1 MIQNIS
7 KMVLATLF
15 VVACSSKPK
24 DVSTE
29 SAKEKQANP
38 SAQVSMEAKQL
49 AAENESQVLTE
60 ISFRK
65 GSAELSPLSLQKLEK
80 LLKSVQNQ
88 GEIEQIRVISWA
100 DQAYPTKEIREL
112 SDDQKKLADQ
122 RNHSIQTYLM
132 TKDKRIPIEA
142 VNMAVRPSTLNNMW
156 GSPDSRIKKSLES
169 LGLTNVGSEA
179 KASQAIIMVEID

>member
-1 MIQNIS
+1 MIQNIL
-7 KMVLATLF
+7 KIALATSLIA
-15 VVACSSKPK
+15 ACSSKPK
-24 DVSTE
+24 DVATQTE
-29 SAKEKQANP
+29 KEKQADP

-65 GSAELSPLSLQKLEK
+65 GSAELSPLSRQKLEK

-100 DQAYPTKEIREL
+100 DKAYPTKEVREL
-112 SDDQKKLADQ
+112 SNDQKKLADE

-132 TKDKRIPIEA
+132 TKDKRIPVEA
-142 VNMAVRPSTLNNMW
+142 VNMAVRPSTLNNLW

-169 LGLTNVGSEA
+169 LGLTNVGSQA
-179 KASQAIIMVEID
+179 KASQAIIMVELD